1 MKTLKTIADIVL
13 LSFLI
18 ANLFMVFIALLQSNQ
33 TLLDG
38 LNNALGYSGERQIS
52 LPFNDYIKNKI
63 QFYYTLIFPILI
75 PVIGFLDYLC
85 SEEVE
90 ENGNN
95 N

>member
-13 LSFLI
+13 LSFVI
-18 ANLFMVFIALLQSNQ
+18 TNLFMIFLALLQSNQ

-52 LPFNDYIKNKI
+52 LPFKDYIKDKI

-85 SEEVE
+85 SEEVKE
-90 ENGNN
+90 DEQ
-95 N
+95 